1 MYTMPI
7 IKARL
12 FKAAEA
18 EAVEAAQSVTSSSSS
33 LSLMQMLNFAV
44 VAKLRHIFN
53 LT

>member
-18 EAVEAAQSVTSSSSS
+18 EAVEAAQSVTSSS